1 MIFSWKGPPTRSVY
15 ASNARPEL
23 YTVGPYPSRAPNEP
37 QTTSKIVLVRNMS
50 ETGGSSSFYDP
61 VRKSVTF
68 TTSSCTSVSTSLPTV
83 CLKKLPRPLK
93 IWRKRLNPDGPSG
106 TKVTLNQVFGT
117 GTSVTEN
124 PVHCIQ
130 TDIPKIMETIHI
142 RRSGGR
148 PKTCDGQLQSKTCMS
163 TREYL
168 QKRGRTF
175 DQNQA
180 QGQKVAPYTFQSGQ
194 ASKDPDHCTQIT
206 VKPSNTTF
214 KVQGGV
220 SSSARTNNLKYE
232 TIQSN
237 VAQANYA
244 TARAT
249 LDTGYVNVKS
259 QNQSQDACV
268 SVLQDRAHIRSCA
281 YVKR

>member
-1 MIFSWKGPPTRSVY
+1 MIFTWKGTPTRSVY
-15 ASNARPEL
+15 ASNARPEMNTL
-23 YTVGPYPSRAPNEP
+23 GPYPSRAQNEP
-37 QTTSKIVLVRNMS
+37 QTTTELRLRPYSIDKPY
-50 ETGGSSSFYDP
+50 YDP
-61 VRKSVTF
+61 VQKSVTF
-68 TTSSCTSVSTSLPTV
+68 EKVTCTGISTSLPTV

-93 IWRKRLNPDGPSG
+93 IWRKRLNPDGPTK
-106 TKVTLNQVFGT
+106 TKVTLNQVFGL

-130 TDIPKIMETIHI
+130 TDIPKVMSVVHI

-148 PKTCDGQLQSKTCMS
+148 PKTCDGQLPQKACMS

-180 QGQKVAPYTFQSGQ
+180 QGQKVATYTYESGQ

-206 VKPSNTTF
+206 VKPSNQGF

-220 SSSARTNNLKYE
+220 SASARTNHLKYE
-232 TIQSN
+232 TVQSN

-259 QNQSQDACV
+259 QNQVHNECA